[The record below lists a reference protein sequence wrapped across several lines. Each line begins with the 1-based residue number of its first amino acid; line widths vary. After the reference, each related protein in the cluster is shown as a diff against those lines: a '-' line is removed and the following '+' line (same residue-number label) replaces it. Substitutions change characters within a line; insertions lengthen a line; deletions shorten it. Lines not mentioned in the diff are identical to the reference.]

1 MVAALAG
8 LGVVFALWWRTLG
21 MGSERQERPK
31 VLGARLRASRDE
43 AGLSGCSAGP
53 EAGVGWPTVSKVEN
67 GRLGPCSD
75 VLERLARAL
84 LLDEAT
90 SREVRD
96 LSVWPLMA
104 SYGRPDSWTR
114 CV

>member
-1 MVAALAG
+1 MRAFGYCVLRLACPGAALAQG
-8 LGVVFALWWRTLG
+8 
-21 MGSERQERPK
+21 
-31 VLGARLRASRDE
+31 
-43 AGLSGCSAGP
+43 
-53 EAGVGWPTVSKVEN
+53 AGVGQPTVSKVEN

-75 VLERLARAL
+75 VLGRLARAL

-96 LSVWPLMA
+96 LSVWPLMT
-104 SYGRPDSWTR
+104 SYGRLDSRTR

>member
-1 MVAALAG
+1 
-8 LGVVFALWWRTLG
+8 

-31 VLGARLRASRDE
+31 VLGARLRALRDE

-67 GRLGPCSD
+67 RRLVPCSD
-75 VLERLARAL
+75 VLERLSRAL

-96 LSVWPLMA
+96 LSVWPLLT
-104 SYGRPDSWTR
+104 SYGRHGS
-114 CV
+114 

>member
-1 MVAALAG
+1 MVALAR
-8 LGVVFALWWRTLG
+8 LGMASALWCRTLG
-21 MGSERQERPK
+21 MGSERQERMK
-31 VLGARLRASRDE
+31 VLRARLRALRDE

-75 VLERLARAL
+75 VLGRLARAL

-96 LSVWPLMA
+96 PSVWPLMT
-104 SYGRPDSWTR
+104 SCGRLDWWTR